1 MYKIGVVGTQGGW
14 SSERLADA
22 VQAQTGFRML
32 IDMREVGL
40 DLDQGRVSFQ
50 DWDLSSLDG
59 LLIKKIGARYSPD
72 LLDRLEVLRFLF
84 SKGVPIFS
92 SPLSIMRV
100 LDRLSCTISLKT
112 ANLPMPPTVIT
123 ESLDKAEQAVR
134 EYREAIFKPLY
145 TSKARGMALIKDGPS
160 ARQKIQ
166 SFKQENPIM
175 YIQQKIDLPGC
186 DLGLAFLGGE
196 YLGTYARCNSTDSW
210 NTTTANGGKYTPY
223 EPTLESIEL
232 ARQAQD
238 LFKLDFTTVDLAET
252 SKGPMIFEVSA
263 FGGFRGLMQVKDIDA
278 AKLFAEYA
286 MQRIKES

>member
-40 DLDQGRVSFQ
+40 DLDQGRVTFQ